1 MRTCYVMSCSW
12 ASRRSPFWLR
22 PPARP
27 GAGRRSP
34 PAEQKWVTPLIKIW
48 NVQNQSLQVVVSQ
61 ATAKNALIAG
71 EKPQNLAL
79 TNTLAALVNCKEPAD
94 LIKRAG
100 ASPTPRLVVFRN
112 ALNSACIHD
121 LNGANDFA
129 KAIGAVGKGS
139 NNKAQTLL
147 KSGLSEF
154 KRGSTQLAKA
164 YAAIVALGGKK
175 AFKA

>member
-1 MRTCYVMSCSW
+1 M
-12 ASRRSPFWLR
+12 
-22 PPARP
+22 
-27 GAGRRSP
+27 
-34 PAEQKWVTPLIKIW
+34 
-48 NVQNQSLQVVVSQ
+48 
-61 ATAKNALIAG
+61 
-71 EKPQNLAL
+71 
-79 TNTLAALVNCKEPAD
+79 NCKEPAD

-139 NNKAQTLL
+139 YSKAQTLL
-147 KSGLSEF
+147 KSGYAEF
-154 KRGSTQLAKA
+154 KRGSTQLTKA

>member
-1 MRTCYVMSCSW
+1 MRGLYVSLLLSVT
-12 ASRRSPFWLR
+12 AIAVLAPTAGATRS
-22 PPARP
+22 
-27 GAGRRSP
+27 GATLTA
-34 PAEQKWVTPLIKIW
+34 AEQKWVTPLIKIW

-121 LNGANDFA
+121 LNGATDFA

-139 NNKAQTLL
+139 NSKAQTLL
-147 KSGLSEF
+147 KSGYAEF
-154 KRGSTQLAKA
+154 KRGSTQLTKA